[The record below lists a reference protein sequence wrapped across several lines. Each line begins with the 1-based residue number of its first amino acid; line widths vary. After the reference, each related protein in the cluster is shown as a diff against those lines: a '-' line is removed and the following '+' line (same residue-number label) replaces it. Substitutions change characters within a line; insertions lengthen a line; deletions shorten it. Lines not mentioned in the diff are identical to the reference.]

1 MYKNVNITK
10 CNKKIIL
17 FHKLTGNVFSVREKC
32 FLIAKDKIRGLIY
45 LKKIIYNIFET
56 LGKKT
61 PSDKEDTMKNKIFKI
76 CVILVM
82 IATMTMT
89 NFIFVGNSLI
99 SYALDSNNNT
109 NHNNIE
115 FNVYFKNEQGEKV
128 SNLDMIANHPE
139 NMLYVYLN
147 VKQEGYFNGTIHL
160 EEGANFQLVEAD
172 NQYVESVENNTIKL
186 YNVTAGTSIEIPVKI
201 KPIKEENYSI
211 GLLDVESKIA
221 IDGIYKDSSEK
232 DKKIKASKTVTLKFV
247 DELTQEDIVNEIAII
262 TNKVS
267 NIGGEEKRIV
277 QLSWNIGTKSN
288 SYPIK
293 EIVANIK
300 NPIEATTEPQIETQ
314 VALNTMTTYDSKYEK
329 GVSEFTLK
337 NEKTKEETI
346 TWKAEGT
353 ENIILTYIYDKDVV
367 VNEANIQPEVKI
379 TLYNQ
384 KEIEST
390 SQTDFKQEEKD
401 AVIEIATTNQ
411 ENEIYK
417 GKLVAGI
424 DRQYATKTAVKVNL
438 AQMVNDITVQEE
450 PSTYTVNET
459 ENIANI
465 FYIQTAI
472 TKEQF
477 DRILGENGVITIT
490 NQTNQVIGTIDAKTQ
505 ADENGNIVIHYGDSQ
520 TQAIKIQTTAPIA
533 EGVLEFNHVKNSKE
547 TQKQIVKEASR
558 IHHVISYQYNQ
569 GLVNQI
575 ENNIA
580 LQNTVT
586 ESKIA
591 VDTEQLST
599 VIGNHIK
606 MKITLLSNEEKY
618 DLFENPRFTIALPNQ
633 VENIQITNISK
644 LYDDNNEFGD
654 SVKYAI
660 NGNNIN
666 LVLDGK
672 QTNYTT
678 TVEGITLVIDA
689 QVQVSKTAATN
700 EEQIVMTYQNNNA
713 VSYANNATASTP
725 IKITAPK
732 EITAVNSIQELS
744 VETIGEEEKTEIM
757 LPKGVQAKQVQ
768 AQMEIINSNVADINN
783 VKILGD
789 FPTDDSQNNM
799 GIAITR
805 GVQVTG
811 VENAKVYYSANE
823 NATDDLTSAQNGWTE
838 ELNGVEAKN
847 YLIILDNV
855 AAQSSVQ
862 ANYQMAIPEN
872 LEYNEMATEGYSVN
886 ATNSQTGT
894 EMNVSATRIAMQ
906 TGVGPKV
913 ESQIHAMVGADTLK
927 ENDVVKNGEVI
938 KYQVKVSN
946 TGTEDATNIAV
957 IGKVP
962 EGTTLVEPMKYY
974 EYTGAAYYQEKTD
987 VKSYT
992 ATIEDLKVGE
1002 SKVVE
1007 YEVRVNANVAA
1018 GTNITNETEVQ
1029 YGEAKTKSTISN
1041 KVEAS
1046 NVRVSVKRTTN
1057 RTYVINTGSHIT
1069 YYSIIENISNT
1080 EQKNVTIQTNLSDN
1094 VEVETLTLISGM
1106 KVEHIKDGDLIDV
1119 GNTDYDVNAEETEQE
1134 ENEEMEEIQR
1144 QELKYQKEI
1153 NIGNIS
1159 SGETKVLYY
1168 SIKAKSPGEFNISVF
1183 GKANNQMSRSNVWKD
1198 EVLQYEIKANMVT
1211 NTDSQFVQIGDEI
1224 DYTITVENTG
1234 TGGTGIITIV
1244 DEIPEDLEIQSILV
1258 DGEEQDVSEDSNK
1271 VSIYAIIEEKSKSV
1285 ITIKTSVDY
1294 HENTET
1300 KTITNSAIIED
1311 EVGDKLTNTS
1321 EITHII
1327 KGETPEEDENGD
1339 NNNSNNTTTN
1349 NTQNPT
1355 QNSTQE
1361 NYMIAGVAWLDSN
1374 LDGVKNPG
1382 EPLLSDVKVKL
1393 LNVENKELVKDTNGN
1408 EISATTNSSGIYVL
1422 QNVPKGKYIAI
1433 FEYDTTKYGL
1443 TTYQVSG
1450 ASEAENSNAVMN
1462 ELNMNGDTRKVASTD
1477 IITVENSDISNINIG
1492 LIELKNFDLKLDKC
1506 ISQILIQNS
1515 MGSTIKKYDNANMA
1529 KVELDAKRV
1538 NGSTVLIEYNIIISN
1553 IGEVDGYAKKI
1564 VDYIPNDLK
1573 FSSELNKD
1581 WYHTNG
1587 ALYNA
1592 SLANEKIR
1600 AGEAKTITLTL
1611 TKSMTENNTGL
1622 TTNVAEIAED
1632 YNELGLKDSNS
1643 TPGNKAEGENDI
1655 SRAEVIISIR
1665 TGGIVYVSIAVITIT
1680 IGMVATFVMIKRK
1693 NKNDKDSII

>member
-1 MYKNVNITK
+1 
-10 CNKKIIL
+10 
-17 FHKLTGNVFSVREKC
+17 
-32 FLIAKDKIRGLIY
+32 
-45 LKKIIYNIFET
+45 
-56 LGKKT
+56 
-61 PSDKEDTMKNKIFKI
+61 MKNKIFKI

-139 NMLYVYLN
+139 NTLYVYLN

-201 KPIKEENYSI
+201 KPIKEETYSI
-211 GLLDVESKIA
+211 GLLDAESKMTIE
-221 IDGIYKDSSEK
+221 GIYKDSSEK

-247 DELTQEDIVNEIAII
+247 DELTQEDIVNEMAII

-267 NIGGEEKRIV
+267 NIDGEEKRII

-293 EIVANIK
+293 EIIANIK
-300 NPIEATTEPQIETQ
+300 NPIETATEPRIETQ
-314 VALNTMTTYDSKYEK
+314 VALNTMTSYDSKYEK

-346 TWKAEGT
+346 AWKAEGT
-353 ENIILTYIYDKDVV
+353 ENIILTYVYDKDVV
-367 VNEANIQPEVKI
+367 VNEANIQPQIKI

-384 KEIEST
+384 KEIDST

-401 AVIEIATTNQ
+401 AVIEIAATNQ

-438 AQMVNDITVQEE
+438 AQMVNEITVQEE

-465 FYIQTAI
+465 FYVQTAVS
-472 TKEQF
+472 KEQF

-547 TQKQIVKEASR
+547 TQKQIVKESSR

-618 DLFENPRFTIALPNQ
+618 DLFENPRFTIALPQQ

-689 QVQVSKTAATN
+689 QVQVGKTAATN

-757 LPKGVQAKQVQ
+757 MPKGVQAKQVQ
-768 AQMEIINSNVADINN
+768 AQMEIINSNVADISN

-811 VENAKVYYSANE
+811 VENPKVYYSANE
-823 NATDDLTSAQNGWTE
+823 NATDDLTDAQNGWTE

-847 YLIILDNV
+847 YLILLDNV

-913 ESQIHAMVGADTLK
+913 ESQIYAMVGADTLK

-957 IGKVP
+957 IGKIP
-962 EGTTLVEPMKYY
+962 EGTTFVEPMKHYQ
-974 EYTGAAYYQEKTD
+974 YTGAAYYQENTE
-987 VKSYT
+987 VKSHT
-992 ATIEDLKVGE
+992 TTIEGLKVGE

-1018 GTNITNETEVQ
+1018 GANITNETEVQ
-1029 YGEAKTKSTISN
+1029 YGEAKTKSTISS

-1046 NVRVSVKRTTN
+1046 NVRASVKQVTEYPEGI
-1057 RTYVINTGSHIT
+1057 YVGDYLKYFVIL
-1069 YYSIIENISNT
+1069 ENMSNA
-1080 EQKNVTIQTNLSDN
+1080 EQKDVVVQTNLSESAEVQSLKLVTGMEVNDLSTGGEV
-1094 VEVETLTLISGM
+1094 VEINDSVDKYSDTTMEEDET
-1106 KVEHIKDGDLIDV
+1106 
-1119 GNTDYDVNAEETEQE
+1119 NYDDEIMNDAEEIETME
-1134 ENEEMEEIQR
+1134 ENDDDDDEIVDNN
-1144 QELKYQKEI
+1144 EVPLTYQKEL
-1153 NIGNIS
+1153 NIGS
-1159 SGETKVLYY
+1159 LSEGETKVLVY
-1168 SIKAKSPGEFNISVF
+1168 SVRAKAVGDLNMSVKV
-1183 GKANNQMSRSNVWKD
+1183 KANNQTNRSNIWND
-1198 EVLQYEIKANMVT
+1198 RIHNYDIKASMTT
-1211 NTDSQFVQIGDEI
+1211 NTESQFVQIGDEI
-1224 DYTITVENTG
+1224 DYIISLENTG
-1234 TGGTGIITIV
+1234 TGNANPIKIV
-1244 DEIPEDLEIQSILV
+1244 DEIPIDLEIQSVLV
-1258 DGEEQDVSEDSNK
+1258 DGKEIDFSEDSNK
-1271 VSIYAIIEEKSKSV
+1271 VNIYTSVKAKTSAKIE
-1285 ITIKTSVDY
+1285 IKTIVDY
-1294 HENTET
+1294 HEEAEP
-1300 KTITNSAIIED
+1300 KTITNSASVEVD
-1311 EVGDKLTNTS
+1311 ENVIATTQ

-1327 KGETPEEDENGD
+1327 KGTGTVANNPNGTAS
-1339 NNNSNNTTTN
+1339 NNNTGNNN
-1349 NTQNPT
+1349 NTQNTT
-1355 QNSTQE
+1355 QKNH
-1361 NYMIAGVAWLDSN
+1361 MLAGVAWLDSN
-1374 LDGVKNPG
+1374 INGVKDEG
-1382 EPLLSDVKVKL
+1382 EPLLADIKVKL
-1393 LNVENKELVKDTNGN
+1393 LNVDTNEIVKDANGT
-1408 EISATTNSSGIYVL
+1408 EIATATNSTGMYIL
-1422 QNVPKGKYIAI
+1422 QNVPNGKYIVI

-1450 ASEAENSNAVMN
+1450 APDGKNSKAVMN
-1462 ELNMNGDTRKVASTD
+1462 ELNRNGVTSKVASTD
-1477 IITVENSDISNINIG
+1477 IITIGDTDISNINIG
-1492 LIELKNFDLKLDKC
+1492 LIKLENFDLKLEKY

-1515 MGSTIKKYDNANMA
+1515 SGSTVKKYNNADMA
-1529 KVELDAKRV
+1529 KVELDAKKIK
-1538 NGSTVLIEYNIIISN
+1538 GSTVLIEYNIIVSN
-1553 IGEVDGYAKKI
+1553 VGEVDGYVKKV
-1564 VDYIPNDLK
+1564 VDYMPSDLK

-1581 WYHTNG
+1581 WYQTNG
-1587 ALYNA
+1587 MLYNA
-1592 SLANEKIR
+1592 SLANEKIA
-1600 AGEAKTITLTL
+1600 AGEAKTITLIL

-1622 TTNVAEIAED
+1622 TTNAAEIAED
-1632 YNELGLKDSNS
+1632 YNALGIKDSNS
-1643 TPGNKAEGENDI
+1643 TPGNKAEGENDM

-1665 TGGIVYVSIAVITIT
+1665 TGGMVYISIIIIMIMIGIVV
-1680 IGMVATFVMIKRK
+1680 TFVVIKRK
-1693 NKNDKDSII
+1693 KQNGENII